1 MDNQLITSIIY
12 LIFGSII
19 TFLIIFFVTKIN
31 EKKNKKLEE
40 LTDNELEQEKK
51 IENFKYIEM
60 QKEIAGMTKIL
71 EAMKQEISNKSY
83 QESQQRGIFEQKLN
97 NIVEKFNKNTEVTE
111 GLSNALKSNVKF
123 QGDFGETNLK
133 KLLEV
138 HGFKENVHYTY
149 QDSFRD
155 ENNKIKRPDFNFK
168 LPDGNQ
174 VFIDSKV
181 SLKHWVEY
189 QQAKND
195 IEKETLLKENLN
207 SIKNQIKLLSD
218 AEYVKLANSKT
229 DFIIMYLPVEGAYN
243 AALSLDKDI
252 FLKAQ
257 KLKILV
263 CTPTTMMFCL
273 NLIKNVFQRHQ
284 VNKNS
289 LEISRQTGDL
299 YDKFIDLLN
308 NLMDLS
314 RDINKVRSGFDN
326 TFKKIK
332 TGKGS
337 IVSRIEKIRSLGIQ
351 TKKPIPNE
359 FEVDLDENE
368 SKVKYLNDKEIEK
381 K

>member
-51 IENFKYIEM
+51 IENFKYMEM